1 MKVLILGLG
10 RTGTA
15 CKSNKYPAH
24 NGISNPISLAMR
36 EAMKQLGY
44 VDTYHMMSASIENP
58 PDCLMW
64 QDAFAAKYDGVGTF
78 TRKDWGKLPKILR
91 CPPKLY

>member
-1 MKVLILGLG
+1 
-10 RTGTA
+10 
-15 CKSNKYPAH
+15 
-24 NGISNPISLAMR
+24 MR

-64 QDAFAAKYDGVGTF
+64 QDAFAAKFDGVGTF
-78 TRKDWGKLPKILR
+78 TRKDWGEFPQS
-91 CPPKLY
+91 